1 MTANNTW
8 SVLSEGL
15 TSAYS
20 GRILEQSRMVDVSNV
35 EASWKHY
42 FPLSCRGIYCKFTLL
57 SILRTSFAILSRAA
71 SVQKPQ
77 NVLRGMNLII
87 CCQQLKL
94 PPLVMPLRLTLRF
107 TFTLQGGF
115 TSAHALPDLSRNF
128 PRQVP

>member
-1 MTANNTW
+1 
-8 SVLSEGL
+8 
-15 TSAYS
+15 
-20 GRILEQSRMVDVSNV
+20 MVDVSNV
-35 EASWKHY
+35 EASWKHL
-42 FPLSCRGIYCKFTLL
+42 FSLSCRGIYCRITLL
-57 SILRTSFAILSRAA
+57 WMLRTSFAILSRAA
-71 SVQKPQ
+71 SVQKTQ

-107 TFTLQGGF
+107 TFAPQDGF